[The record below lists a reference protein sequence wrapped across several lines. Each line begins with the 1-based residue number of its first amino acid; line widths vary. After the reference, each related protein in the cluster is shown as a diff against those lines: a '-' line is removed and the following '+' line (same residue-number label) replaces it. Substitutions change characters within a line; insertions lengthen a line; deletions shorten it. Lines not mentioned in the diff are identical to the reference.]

1 MHENVALAESEY
13 STYSLEDARR
23 DAAELH
29 RLNRKAALATAM
41 IDQEL
46 AELQK
51 DVQTLGERRKEILD
65 PIEKE
70 MRYLMANLTEYHRR
84 EQEAGGDKTIKL
96 PWATLKSKKQSQDY
110 ERDDAALLQ
119 WVQANAP
126 EFIKPVEPQVA
137 WGDLKKAIVVA
148 GDKVLLKETGEL
160 IDGLVPKE
168 QTVKF
173 DVEVL

>member
-1 MHENVALAESEY
+1 MHENVALAETEY
-13 STYSLEDARR
+13 SAYSLDDARR
-23 DAAELH
+23 DAAALH
-29 RLNRKAALATAM
+29 RLKRKAALSTAM

-51 DVQTLGERRKEILD
+51 DMQALEERRKEILD
-65 PIEKE
+65 PIENE
-70 MRYLMANLTEYHRR
+70 MQYLKVNLMEYHRR
-84 EQEAGGDKTIKL
+84 ELDAGGDKTIKL

-110 ERDDAALLQ
+110 DRNDTALLE

-137 WGDLKKAIVVA
+137 WGDLKKAVVVA

-160 IDGLVPKE
+160 VSGLVPKE
-168 QTVKF
+168 QAVKF